1 MSRSKKNDQNKDPSV
16 PASNEEE
23 ITILPVENESLETKK
38 DEEKMDNLEADER
51 VDELERILAECQEK
65 ANEYLDGW
73 QRARAE
79 FTNYKRRIEREQA
92 QVYQTAAGS
101 ILKRQLEVLDDL
113 DRALANRPEEGDG
126 AGWAEGIEL
135 IYRKL
140 FNIIEG
146 EGVKVMDVEGKM
158 FDPNMHEAIS
168 SEDHPEFESGQV
180 IEVLQKGYQIGDRV
194 LRPALVRVAR

>member
-1 MSRSKKNDQNKDPSV
+1 MARSKKNEPTKIEVNAVSEQQD
-16 PASNEEE
+16 EEVF
-23 ITILPVENESLETKK
+23 PVEQERIEGESIGNQT
-38 DEEKMDNLEADER
+38 EENER
-51 VDELERILAECQEK
+51 VVELEQSLAECQSK

-79 FTNYKRRIEREQA
+79 FANYKKRIEREQA

-113 DRALANRPEEGDG
+113 DRALANRPAAGDG

-135 IYRKL
+135 VYRKL
-140 FNIIEG
+140 MNILEN
-146 EGVKVMDVEGKM
+146 EGVMVMDVEGKM
-158 FDPNMHEAIS
+158 FDPNLHEAIS
-168 SEDHPEFESGQV
+168 SEDNPDFDSGQV
-180 IEVLQKGYQIGDRV
+180 IAVLQKGYLLGDRV